1 MKKYEIV
8 IHKIGEKLVKET
20 YARDS
25 NGNLIYVEDYESDLF
40 PMNYPEK
47 EIYELNHSEDYEK
60 VKSPFEGRYLY
71 GRYINMSHR
80 VKDEINRF

>member
-8 IHKIGEKLVKET
+8 IHKIGGKFIKET

-25 NGNLIYVEDYESDLF
+25 DGSLIFVDDYEADSI
-40 PMNYPEK
+40 PMNYSEK
-47 EIYELNHSEDYEK
+47 EIYELNHSQDYEK